1 LTESQLLQTL
11 TEAYPIA
18 LRRAALEA
26 FGGVYEA
33 KQLAQM
39 VERTT
44 VEQEAMM
51 LIETY
56 CEEDAKADYR
66 P

>member
-44 VEQEAMM
+44 VEQEAMT

-56 CEEDAKADYR
+56 CEEDG
-66 P
+66 